1 MLMIQR
7 ILTVYELTLANYS
20 NIDIASESENPKIFA
35 FQISQTYETSTF
47 CFRPFSWEAELSDYS
62 GWDVSFSYLYD
73 AKISSYR
80 SDYLVHVGP

>member
-1 MLMIQR
+1 MRQARFVSDHLAGKQSFLI
-7 ILTVYELTLANYS
+7 TV
-20 NIDIASESENPKIFA
+20 
-35 FQISQTYETSTF
+35 
-47 CFRPFSWEAELSDYS
+47 